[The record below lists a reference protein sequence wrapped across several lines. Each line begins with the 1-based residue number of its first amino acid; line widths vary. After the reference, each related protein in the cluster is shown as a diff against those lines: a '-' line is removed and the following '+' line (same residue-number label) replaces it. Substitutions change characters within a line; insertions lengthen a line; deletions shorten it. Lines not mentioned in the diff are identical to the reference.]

1 MDHGNERPAPAHVRR
16 RRRIKVIPKWP
27 RRVLVGV
34 NIVVAV
40 LVLGA
45 GAVYGYARY
54 ELGRVRTGSGLG
66 LARGEGHADRSQAYA
81 GLPAENILL
90 IGNETRAGQTAVN
103 FGNPALLSGTL
114 ADVIMILH
122 LDPRTRTASILSI
135 PRDLLAPM
143 PAGSPVGSPQK
154 IDAALNDGKLGPNN
168 LVAAIHQ
175 DFGITINH
183 YVEVDFD
190 GFLQTVN
197 ALGGIR
203 LNFPERLYDAYS
215 GLNINH
221 TGCQLIHGQQ
231 ALALVRSRHLQYD
244 PPGVSPYDTY
254 AWPYDPESD
263 LARIVRDHI
272 FIRVLAKTAERQGI
286 GNPFKAS
293 AFVSA
298 ALNQLTIDPG
308 LKAQLVT
315 LIERYHSVNP
325 GSAPA
330 RTFPVTFVNGAGN
343 AGYVFAGANKGDVEF
358 PDEPADL
365 ATIRAWDPGSLP
377 VPVRP
382 TAVTV
387 TNISGVAAVAT
398 TTAAGLAAD
407 GFHVTSQVVGTVPAS
422 QSETVVQYR
431 PGQLAEGFDVL
442 EHLSGAVVLQSTAG
456 VPAGTVD
463 VQAGSTLAVI
473 PAHRT
478 TPTSTVPPT
487 SVGASGSSATTTP
500 TTTVPTPGGQAPSAS
515 KDQLTPYDPRPC

>member
-1 MDHGNERPAPAHVRR
+1 MPR
-16 RRRIKVIPKWP
+16 WP
-27 RRVLVGV
+27 RRVLVSV
-34 NIVVAV
+34 NIMVALL
-40 LVLGA
+40 LVSA

-54 ELGRVRTGSGLG
+54 ELGRVRTGSGTG
-66 LARGEGHADRSQAYA
+66 LSQGEGRADRSQAYA

-90 IGNETRAGQTAVN
+90 IGNQTRAGQTMVN

-114 ADVIMILH
+114 ADVIMVLH

-215 GLNINH
+215 GLDINH

-244 PPGVSPYDTY
+244 PPGVSPSNPA

-263 LARIVRDHI
+263 LARIVRDHT

-286 GNPFKAS
+286 GNPLQTNAFLS
-293 AFVSA
+293 AV
-298 ALNQLTIDPG
+298 LNQLTIDPG
-308 LKAQLVT
+308 LKAQLVP
-315 LIERYHSVNP
+315 LIERYHTVNP
-325 GSAPA
+325 ANAPA
-330 RTFPVTFVNGAGN
+330 RTFPVTLVNGAGN
-343 AGYVFAGANKGDVEF
+343 AGYVFAGYDKGSVEF
-358 PDEPADL
+358 PVEPADL
-365 ATIRAWDPGSLP
+365 NTIRAWDAGSLP
-377 VPVRP
+377 VASRP
-382 TAVTV
+382 SAVTI
-387 TNISGVAAVAT
+387 TNISGVASVASAA
-398 TTAAGLAAD
+398 AAGLTAG
-407 GFHVTSQVVGTVPAS
+407 GFHVTSQTIGVVPAS
-422 QSETVVQYR
+422 PTETVVQYH
-431 PGQLAEGFDVL
+431 PGQLAEGYAVFL
-442 EHLSGAVVLQSTAG
+442 HLGGAVVMQSAAG

-463 VQAGSTLAVI
+463 VQAGSTFAVI
-473 PAHRT
+473 PPHRASTAGGSGT
-478 TPTSTVPPT
+478 T
-487 SVGASGSSATTTP
+487 ATTTP
-500 TTTVPTPGGQAPSAS
+500 RSAASVPTPGGQAPTSS
-515 KDQLTPYDPRPC
+515 QDQLTPYDPRPC